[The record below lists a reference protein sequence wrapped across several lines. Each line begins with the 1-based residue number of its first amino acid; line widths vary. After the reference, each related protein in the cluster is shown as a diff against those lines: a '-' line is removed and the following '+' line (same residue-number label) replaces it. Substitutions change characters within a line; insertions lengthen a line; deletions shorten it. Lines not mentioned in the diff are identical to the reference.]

1 MNWTNL
7 FNIIL
12 NQSGLKWNEK
22 RIRYNLFISE
32 AESEEE
38 LRYHWEEIQMGMGMD
53 YLNEN
58 QRRCN
63 RSEVTVVDWRVIS
76 TKRTTIRHGAVER
89 VELNQQALL

>member
-22 RIRYNLFISE
+22 RIRVNLFISE

-53 YLNEN
+53 YLNETSAGVIEVKSPLSIGVLSVRN
-58 QRRCN
+58 ERR
-63 RSEVTVVDWRVIS
+63 
-76 TKRTTIRHGAVER
+76 
-89 VELNQQALL
+89 